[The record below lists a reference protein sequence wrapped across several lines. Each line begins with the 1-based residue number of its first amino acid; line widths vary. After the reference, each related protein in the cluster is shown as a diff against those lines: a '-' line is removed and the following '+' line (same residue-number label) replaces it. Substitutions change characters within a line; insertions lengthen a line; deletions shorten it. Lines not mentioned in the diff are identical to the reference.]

1 MRENENNDS
10 YKELAASIA
19 NPAIQ
24 SRVGFGTFRKFQ
36 RLFERSHE
44 LIARSSLLAPPE
56 GGAPSLWAI
65 DPEFLHFALRHGH
78 GQYNHSHFIR
88 YLTSPS
94 VFEPTCVWA
103 LFWAIAKAEHQFSIK
118 YLPFWSHEERLTG
131 HFISQ
136 ICERIEEFNVH
147 WSSLVGNASQPS
159 WLDVWYA
166 DTSIGNREKETGADL
181 GLIVHGQYAGD
192 DEFYKIVR
200 FQVKKVP
207 SSNTARID
215 LTQTKS
221 LLRNE
226 GVGHYLFFHG
236 QDQQDWRRPPSVAP
250 AREFQYNLTQ
260 AEKKLLEDKAGRKEL
275 GDASIQNI
283 DNSSFDFSAFLTF
296 AVADPAADFGA
307 FARSKTAAVQ
317 ILMSG
322 GPPSRLAVISL
333 GAAVQPSE
341 WLHEMAEYVRLPRGD
356 NG

>member
-1 MRENENNDS
+1 MGENENSDP
-10 YKELAASIA
+10 YAELAASIA

-24 SRVGFGTFRKFQ
+24 SRVGFGTFRKFK
-36 RLFERSHE
+36 RLFERSHN
-44 LIARSSLLAPPE
+44 IISQSSLLAPPE
-56 GGAPSLWAI
+56 GGASSLWAI
-65 DPEFLHFALRHGH
+65 DPEFLHYALRHGH
-78 GQYNHSHFIR
+78 GNYNHSHFIR

-94 VFEPTCVWA
+94 AFAPTCIWA
-103 LFWAIAKAEHQFSIK
+103 LFWALAKAEHKFSNK

-147 WSSLVGNASQPS
+147 WSNLIGSATQRS

-181 GLIVHGQYAGD
+181 GLIFHGQYSDD
-192 DEFYKIVR
+192 DEFYKIAR

-207 SSNTARID
+207 SSNTARLD
-215 LTQTKS
+215 LNQTKA
-221 LLRNE
+221 LLREEN
-226 GVGHYLFFHG
+226 VGHYLFFHG
-236 QDQQDWRRPPSVAP
+236 QDRQDWRRPPSIAP
-250 AREFQYNLTQ
+250 AKEFQYKLER
-260 AEKKLLEDKAGRKEL
+260 AEKELLEEKSRRKEL
-275 GDASIQNI
+275 GVESIENV

-307 FARSKTAAVQ
+307 YARSKSAAVQ

-333 GAAVQPSE
+333 GAQVQSSE
-341 WLHEMAEYVRLPRGD
+341 WLHEMAQYIRLPRGE